1 MVFYFHFSMSNS
13 SLKMEMNLKKYLFL
27 NHVIHNY
34 ILADMITVQLF
45 EQRRGC
51 LPRRSQF
58 SFYSG
63 TKITITLAA
72 GHGIEISQL
81 VTYT

>member
-1 MVFYFHFSMSNS
+1 
-13 SLKMEMNLKKYLFL
+13 
-27 NHVIHNY
+27 
-34 ILADMITVQLF
+34 MITVQLF
-45 EQRRGC
+45 EQRKGC

-58 SFYSG
+58 EFYSG

-72 GHGIEISQL
+72 GPGIEISQL